1 MFDKEVFQNY
11 LATYK
16 KDFSLNYLKEKNNL
30 WEVVKCF
37 QENWNIGAEN
47 FFEMFANSL
56 KKLSGTNNLI
66 YQFSTVMIRRFA
78 ENEPEK
84 VREMFANLY
93 NEKIDIWTRF
103 ENFKSNS
110 EILFEKYGKLNEKH
124 RQDERAISVYL
135 WLKNP
140 DKYYIYK
147 LFTLENAAER
157 LQSNYKFEQGDYE
170 NNIRR
175 FYKFCD
181 EICEELKKDIE
192 LVELLKN
199 NLTESCYPDK
209 NLKILTTDFVFYVGK
224 D

>member
-1 MFDKEVFQNY
+1 MFDKEVFQSY
-11 LATYK
+11 LLTYK
-16 KDFSLNYLKEKNNL
+16 KDFPTWLNDEKYK
-30 WEVVKCF
+30 WEMVKHF
-37 QENWNIGAEN
+37 QDNFDLDAEN
-47 FFEMFANSL
+47 FSEMLERSL
-56 KKLSGTNNLI
+56 KNISVKGKLI
-66 YQFSTVMIRRFA
+66 YNFSVITIKNFSK
-78 ENEPEK
+78 NEPET
-84 VREMFANLY
+84 VRKMFRELF

-110 EILFEKYGKLNEKH
+110 EVLFEKYGKFNEKH

-147 LFTLENAAER
+147 FSALKNAAER
-157 LQSNYKFEQGDYE
+157 LKSDYKFEKGDYE

-181 EICEELKKDIE
+181 EICEEFKKDTE
-192 LVELLKN
+192 LVDLLKN

-224 D
+224 E